1 VTGWADVYRTLVRVS
16 LASMLQYRASNAIWM
31 IGSILEPVVYL
42 VVWSTVA
49 RGEGGE
55 VAGYAPR
62 DLAAYYITLLF
73 VNHLT
78 FSWVMHEFQYL
89 IQTGQFSF
97 ILLRPLHPIHGD
109 LTDNIAY
116 KLVMLAVMVPAAVVL
131 WLAFQPRFETGAG
144 MLLALPALVLSFALR
159 FTVEWTLALGAFW
172 TTRVTAVNQTY
183 FAVMMFLSGRVAPV
197 ALLPDWLRFGA
208 EALPFYWM
216 VGFPVELVLGRVEV
230 ADALA
235 GFAVQLLWIGAAGA
249 LLSVIWRRAA
259 RQHAAVGQ

>member
-1 VTGWADVYRTLVRVS
+1 VTGVADLYATLVRVS

-31 IGSILEPVVYL
+31 IGSVLEPVIYL

-55 VAGYAPR
+55 VAGYGPHEF
-62 DLAAYYITLLF
+62 AAYYVALMF

-78 FSWVMHEFQYL
+78 FAWVMHEFQYL

-109 LTDNIAY
+109 LADNVAY
-116 KLVMLAVMVPAAVVL
+116 KAIMLAVMVPAAVLL
-131 WLAFQPRFETGAG
+131 WLLFEPRFTLGPHLA
-144 MLLALPALVLSFALR
+144 LALPALLLAFALR
-159 FTVEWTLALGAFW
+159 FTVEWTLALAAFW
-172 TTRVTAVNQTY
+172 TTRVTAINQTY

-197 ALLPDWLRFGA
+197 ALLPDAVRLGA

-216 VGFPVELVLGRVEV
+216 VGFPVELVLGRIEP

-235 GFAVQLLWIGAAGA
+235 GFAVQAAWIAAAGG
-249 LLSVIWRRAA
+249 LLSVLWRRAV